1 MPLCRHST
9 SDAPSSS
16 PRAGREIVRLSRY
29 VVTRRAAPR
38 AANDN
43 RHLGAPSVWPWA
55 IAMAMAPAISA
66 ALVLAQLI

>member
-9 SDAPSSS
+9 SPTLPAP
-16 PRAGREIVRLSRY
+16 PGPTAVRLSRY

-43 RHLGAPSVWPWA
+43 RSPHAVPAWTWAVA
-55 IAMAMAPAISA
+55 IALAPTLTA
-66 ALVLAQLI
+66 ALILVQLI